1 MAEQSYARSFVV
13 DKSPKEAFD
22 AINDVRGWWG
32 EDVQG
37 SNDKVGDEFTYRV
50 GDVHFSRL
58 KVVERVPN
66 EKVAWRVL
74 ENHMNFVTDQTE
86 WVGTTITFEISRKGE
101 KTEVQFRHVGLVEP
115 FECFEVCSDAW
126 GSLMRNSLPSLIRTG
141 RGFPY
146 KA

>member
-1 MAEQSYARSFVV
+1 MAEQSYTRSFVV
-13 DKSPKEAFD
+13 DKSPKEAFE

-37 SNDKVGDEFTYRV
+37 RNDKVGDEFTYRV
-50 GDVHFSRL
+50 GDIHFSRL
-58 KVVERVPN
+58 KVVERVPD

-74 ENHMNFVTDQTE
+74 ENHMNFVSDQTE

-101 KTEVQFRHVGLVEP
+101 KTEVHFTHVGLLEP

-126 GSLMRNSLPSLIRTG
+126 RSLMSTSLPSLIKTG
-141 RGFPY
+141 KGFPY